1 MATHMFYAPSAR
13 NADPAAGVAVA
24 AAPLPL
30 REGYFGLDTLVSGS
44 KRRSRDFVDAF
55 DDSPAGGGGSI
66 AGGVTGGGEDDGNS
80 YEFPLQRRRL
90 EARHQC

>member
-1 MATHMFYAPSAR
+1 MFYAPSAR
-13 NADPAAGVAVA
+13 TADPVAREAVA

-30 REGYFGLDTLVSGS
+30 RDGFSGVDTLVSGS
-44 KRRSRDFVDAF
+44 KRRSRDFVSAF

-66 AGGVTGGGEDDGNS
+66 AGGVTGGGEDGGNS

-90 EARHQC
+90 AARHQC